1 VSEPHGPIR
10 ISANRQIAL
19 PKALLDRLR
28 LQPGDMVF
36 VLQSDSEPHGLVVVP
51 LERVSEW
58 IRLGR
63 TDERQDT
70 RDPAESMQDDG

>member
-1 VSEPHGPIR
+1 MSEPHGPIK
-10 ISANRQIAL
+10 ISVNRQIAL

-28 LQPGDMVF
+28 LRPGDQVF
-36 VLQSDSEPHGLVVVP
+36 VLQSDAEPDGLVVVP

-63 TDERQDT
+63 AAERQDSG
-70 RDPAESMQDDG
+70 DPVERVHDDG

>member
-1 VSEPHGPIR
+1 MSEPHGPIK
-10 ISANRQIAL
+10 ISVNRQIAL

-28 LQPGDMVF
+28 LQPGDQVF
-36 VLQSDSEPHGLVVVP
+36 VLQSDAEPDGLVVVP

-63 TDERQDT
+63 AAERQDS
-70 RDPAESMQDDG
+70 RDPVERVHDDG